1 MLIEF
6 LAPQLLPSFRDQI
19 NQNVGNKFRLVCS
32 IQKGIEPLEFEW
44 FRNGI
49 RLITQTSNVHLEF
62 GDDFSNLI
70 ITKLSELDSGNYTCR
85 VQNNYG
91 SDQFSVQLNVE
102 GVIILQASN
111 SFFNFIAAIIISI
124 Y

>member
-1 MLIEF
+1 M
-6 LAPQLLPSFRDQI
+6 PSFRDQI

-32 IQKGIEPLEFEW
+32 IQNGMEPFQFEW
-44 FRNGI
+44 FRNGLKLME
-49 RLITQTSNVHLEF
+49 RTSNIHLEF

-91 SDQFSVQLNVE
+91 SDQLSVRLNVE